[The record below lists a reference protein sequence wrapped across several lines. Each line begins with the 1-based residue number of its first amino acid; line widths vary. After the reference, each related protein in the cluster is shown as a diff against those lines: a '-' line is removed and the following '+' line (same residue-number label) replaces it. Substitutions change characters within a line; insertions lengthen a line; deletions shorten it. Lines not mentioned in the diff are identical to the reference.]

1 MPVPQEINFVVE
13 QASCLFITGLLTI
26 VLFGELKL
34 EKNISSYTWVVER
47 KRFDTYN
54 EVSNDG

>member
-13 QASCLFITGLLTI
+13 QASCLLITGLLTM

-34 EKNISSYTWVVER
+34 EKNISSDTWVVGR
-47 KRFDTYN
+47 KKFN
-54 EVSNDG
+54 V